1 MLTSETES
9 FRLAALEAMAC
20 GVPVISTNTGGL
32 PEVNQHGVSGFLSNV
47 GDIDDMANN
56 ALKLLQDDVLLTQ
69 FKKNAR
75 QQAERFDIKQVLPQY
90 EEVYRN
96 VTANQVVEP

>member
-1 MLTSETES
+1 
-9 FRLAALEAMAC
+9 MAC

-32 PEVNQHGVSGFLSNV
+32 PEVNEHGVSGFLSDV
-47 GDIDDMANN
+47 GDIDDMAAN
-56 ALKLLQDDVLLTQ
+56 ALKLLQDDVVLTQ